1 MIERP
6 GIGNLIGSSTLA
18 NTHLSLVA
26 GTVFVDILG
35 LDLTPFIGGSITILD
50 AASKPLVLQLIALG
64 TGETYGTEKL
74 TTWTN
79 SGTPYGT
86 FISAGKDI
94 TSAIY
99 AGGGTA
105 LANYNAFVS
114 VLGALYRYAPVLT
127 LNSGQV
133 PIILIYSGLGS
144 QAYFNSPL
152 VAGQNTLYYTE
163 GVGGATGQGF
173 LYNTAAANWA
183 ATNTLKQVLTPS
195 ATGATATIVSKDAAF
210 DPNSATG
217 FTYSITPDNWDYRMG
232 QHGFFKS
239 A

>member
-6 GIGNLIGSSTLA
+6 GIGVLSGSSTLA

-50 AASKPLVLQLIALG
+50 AASKPLVLSLIASG
-64 TGETYGTEKL
+64 TGETYGVEQITS
-74 TTWTN
+74 WTN
-79 SGTPYGT
+79 SGTPYST
-86 FISAGKDI
+86 FTSVGKDI
-94 TSAIY
+94 TSAIS
-99 AGGGTA
+99 ASGTV
-105 LANYNAFVS
+105 LANYN
-114 VLGALYRYAPVLT
+114 LYTPTLNALYRYAPILT

-133 PIILIYSGLGS
+133 PSINVYSGGGS
-144 QAYFNSPL
+144 QNYLSIPL
-152 VAGQNTLYYTE
+152 VSGQNSMYYTE
-163 GVGGATGQGF
+163 GVGGLAPPGF

-195 ATGATATIVSKDAAF
+195 LTGATATIVAKDAAF

-217 FTYSITPDNWDYRMG
+217 FTYSILTDNWNYRQG
-232 QHGFFKS
+232 QRGFFKS